1 MTTTVGFVGL
11 GNMGLPM
18 ARNLAAAGF
27 KVRGFDLTPAARDAL
42 AAIAGAEAAAS
53 LTDAAKGASI
63 VVTMLPDN
71 PQVLAALSGPDGL
84 IAHAAPGTLLVDMS
98 TISPQVAKQVAAEA
112 EGRGLRML
120 DAPVSGGVIGAEKG
134 TLSIMVGGSE
144 ADLAKAR
151 PILDVMGGNIV
162 HCGPTGMGQTFKLC
176 NQICCAGNIL
186 ALSEA
191 FALCRSQ
198 GGDLAKLRDAMAGG
212 SAGSWMLNNVGPQMI
227 SGNDKGG
234 FTIDLQL
241 KDLRLVLETAM
252 AANVAVPGAALAAQL
267 YQSERAHGGGKNA
280 NYALHR
286 VIDRLANQPVTD

>member
-1 MTTTVGFVGL
+1 MTSTIGFVGL

-27 KVRGFDLTPAARDAL
+27 KVRGYDMVAESRDAL
-42 AAIAGAEAAAS
+42 AQVAGAEAAAG
-53 LTDAAKGASI
+53 LKDAAATAGI
-63 VVTMLPDN
+63 IVTMLPDN
-71 PQVLAALSGPDGL
+71 PQVLAVLSGPDGL

-112 EGRGLRML
+112 EARGLRML

-134 TLSIMVGGSE
+134 TLSIMVGGAE
-144 ADLAKAR
+144 ADLQRAR
-151 PILDVMGGNIV
+151 PILDVMGGNVI
-162 HCGPTGMGQTFKLC
+162 HCGPAGMGQTFKLC
-176 NQICCAGNIL
+176 NQICCAGNIM

-198 GGDLAKLRDAMAGG
+198 GGDLAKLRDAMSGG

-227 SGNDKGG
+227 SGNPKGS
-234 FTIDLQL
+234 FTVDLQL

-252 AANVAVPGAALAAQL
+252 AGNVAVPGTAIAAQL
-267 YQSERAHGGGKNA
+267 YQSERAHGGSGNA

-286 VIDRLANQPVTD
+286 VIDRLANQPVKD